1 MDIELPKLSEY
12 DLLIKKKKLML
23 NKKEE
28 NKNEINN
35 EIKNGKSINQKI
47 MNLYNEWKLKPEIV
61 ELKNDIEKLKTKKF
75 DVEEN

>member
-1 MDIELPKLSEY
+1 
-12 DLLIKKKKLML
+12 ML

-35 EIKNGKSINQKI
+35 EIKNRKSINQKI

-61 ELKNDIEKLKTKKF
+61 ELKNDIEKLKTKKIRRRRKLSKTYRR
-75 DVEEN
+75 NIK